1 MLVESRENFCFW
13 IFTAEQQCSILLNI
27 KLDSKSSNAC
37 NSNIDMKIHYLLVFL
52 SQSLQCKSVRL
63 QWVHT
68 FDPVSTITELFF
80 FGELIQSQRRIAHMY
95 FAVTF
100 SSCFFFF
107 LKKVSH
113 QLGYQISSIK
123 YDANGDN

>member
-68 FDPVSTITELFF
+68 FTFPVSTITELFF

-100 SSCFFFF
+100 SSCFFLFYYYFF
-107 LKKVSH
+107 FKKGVASTRISNIE
-113 QLGYQISSIK
+113 YQI
-123 YDANGDN
+123 